1 MLLATI
7 QLCVLDST
15 VLVIYVVAMLL
26 IGWYFARRTRA
37 SEDYLLGGRRMNALV
52 VGLSLFASLLSTI
65 SYLGYPAEMISHGPI
80 ILAGFIG
87 YPVIVA
93 VVGWVLI
100 PAIMRWEVTTA
111 YQILERRF
119 HASVS
124 VLASII
130 FLIIRLI
137 WMALIISLMA
147 TKIIVP
153 LLGIDP
159 QGALWVSA
167 VIALITV
174 AYASAGGL
182 RAVVVTDVV
191 QTLILFGG
199 ALLALAACGE
209 SRG

>member
-7 QLCVLDST
+7 QLGVLDST

-26 IGWYFARRTRA
+26 IGWYFARRTRD

-159 QGALWVSA
+159 QGALWVSRGDRPDHRSLCLSRRPPGGCGDGCGA
-167 VIALITV
+167 DIDPLWRC
-174 AYASAGGL
+174 SAGTSSL
-182 RAVVVTDVV
+182 W
-191 QTLILFGG
+191 
-199 ALLALAACGE
+199 
-209 SRG
+209 